1 MGSLMSTMKTGVT
14 VTFLL
19 SVLSG
24 FSIIHCSQPLQWI
37 QATNGKIPRNAVKVS
52 SRNKTPHYPCRVSTS
67 SQTGAHSYGVLSG
80 GERACKYADTSQQHL
95 LSSFSFEILVGFSEV
110 EVKRIIQIVLQ
121 VGDQSRV
128 GLKWL
133 GGRPSEAEIIQG
145 GAIPCHLNTGTQ
157 SDCYFGQGVYS
168 DGICHEEFG
177 VVIPSKRRV
186 FMEHPYTSNKVS
198 ICGVYRF
205 IVYN

>member
-80 GERACKYADTSQQHL
+80 GERACKYADTSQQTL
-95 LSSFSFEILVGFSEV
+95 LSSFSFEIL
-110 EVKRIIQIVLQ
+110 

-145 GAIPCHLNTGTQ
+145 GAIPCHLKTGTQ

-186 FMEHPYTSNKVS
+186 FMEHPYTSDKVS